1 MLFIFILSALQ
12 FACINSSSSSSTQR
26 VIVGGASGYIGRQVV
41 KQLVK
46 RGISTAAL
54 IRSDPS
60 ELSEIT
66 LKYFEG
72 AEIIKCDVLDATST
86 DHSFLSFHP
95 TAVICCLASRSGKL
109 IRCFDVLYFILLFR
123 HEATGHF
130 KLVKQKENISIVIV
144 CDLLR
149 KI

>member
-1 MLFIFILSALQ
+1 MTILNHMSYLLIILTVLHVT
-12 FACINSSSSSSTQR
+12 CVNSSSTQR

-60 ELSEIT
+60 ELSATT

-95 TAVICCLASRSGKL
+95 TAVICCLASRSGEVM
-109 IRCFDVLYFILLFR
+109 FYFNELYYLL
-123 HEATGHF
+123 
-130 KLVKQKENISIVIV
+130 
-144 CDLLR
+144 LLR
-149 KI
+149 HKTISTLMDS

>member
-1 MLFIFILSALQ
+1 MTILNHMSYLLIILTVLHVT
-12 FACINSSSSSSTQR
+12 CVYSSSTQR

-54 IRSDPS
+54 VRSDPS
-60 ELSEIT
+60 ELSETT

-95 TAVICCLASRSGKL
+95 TAVICCLASRSG
-109 IRCFDVLYFILLFR
+109 
-123 HEATGHF
+123 EM
-130 KLVKQKENISIVIV
+130 KENEV
-144 CDLLR
+144 
-149 KI
+149 K